1 VNVRL
6 EEKIISQCDRSNGE
20 RAIWWRGA
28 WWSRKVLA
36 DLALQYETRLKES
49 GFREGNRI
57 AALMPNCPA
66 FLGLMIAVWKAGGTL
81 TPLNLQAGLASTM
94 DTLAHSDVSAVFL
107 PQGMEQLAQELSSS
121 GLPAIGM
128 PLDGPLPSFQS
139 RSCEKSDPEI
149 AVLFYTSGTTGMPK
163 GVPITHSNLLDNVT
177 KSIIHFKDLVDDD
190 IFVNVLPN
198 FHTLG
203 FTTSGL
209 LPLLGGYPQAIVP
222 SFMPP
227 ENAIEAIKAA
237 EVSVMIA
244 VPTMVA
250 LMLGAI
256 ARGVEPPS
264 SLRLLVTGGDKF
276 PERLDARTKQ
286 LLGVSVLEG
295 YGLTETSPVVAVN
308 EGVARRKLGTVGT
321 VLEGFE
327 VEVRGPEGDVLP
339 AGSEGTLWLR
349 GPSVFGGYFR
359 APEITR
365 EKIRDGWFN
374 TGDVVR
380 IDEEGYVTILDR
392 VTDIIIVG
400 GFNVYPTEIESV
412 VQQMPGV
419 RECAVVG
426 VQHPVSGEI
435 VKAYVIP
442 SGEPKISTRDVISFS
457 REHLAHYKI
466 PRIVEFID
474 EMPRSSIG
482 KILKRELKKS

>member
-1 VNVRL
+1 
-6 EEKIISQCDRSNGE
+6 
-20 RAIWWRGA
+20 
-28 WWSRKVLA
+28 
-36 DLALQYETRLKES
+36 
-49 GFREGNRI
+49 
-57 AALMPNCPA
+57 MP
-66 FLGLMIAVWKAGGTL
+66 T
-81 TPLNLQAGLASTM
+81 
-94 DTLAHSDVSAVFL
+94 
-107 PQGMEQLAQELSSS
+107 
-121 GLPAIGM
+121 
-128 PLDGPLPSFQS
+128 
-139 RSCEKSDPEI
+139 
-149 AVLFYTSGTTGMPK
+149 
-163 GVPITHSNLLDNVT
+163 
-177 KSIIHFKDLVDDD
+177 
-190 IFVNVLPN
+190 
-198 FHTLG
+198 
-203 FTTSGL
+203 
-209 LPLLGGYPQAIVP
+209 
-222 SFMPP
+222 FMPP

-250 LMLGAI
+250 LMLGAL

-276 PERLDARTKQ
+276 PERLDARTRQ

-321 VLEGFE
+321 VLEGFD

-400 GFNVYPTEIESV
+400 GFNVYPTEIEGV
-412 VQQMPGV
+412 IQQMPGV
-419 RECAVVG
+419 KECAVVG

-442 SGEPKISTRDVISFS
+442 SGEPKISARDVISFS

-482 KILKRELKKS
+482 KILKRELRKV

>member
-1 VNVRL
+1 MNVRL

-66 FLGLMIAVWKAGGTL
+66 FLALMISVWKAGGTL
-81 TPLNLQAGLASTM
+81 MPLNLQAGLASTM
-94 DTLAHSDVSAVFL
+94 DILAHSDVSAVFL
-107 PQGMEQLAQELSSS
+107 PQGMEQLAQGLSSS

-163 GVPITHSNLLDNVT
+163 GVPITHSNLMDNVT
-177 KSIIHFKDLVDDD
+177 KSITHFKDLVDDD
-190 IFVNVLPN
+190 IFINVLPN

-209 LPLLGGYPQAIVP
+209 LPLLGGYPQAIMP
-222 SFMPP
+222 TFMPP

-250 LMLGAI
+250 LMLGAL

-276 PERLDARTKQ
+276 PERLDART
-286 LLGVSVLEG
+286 
-295 YGLTETSPVVAVN
+295 
-308 EGVARRKLGTVGT
+308 R
-321 VLEGFE
+321 
-327 VEVRGPEGDVLP
+327 
-339 AGSEGTLWLR
+339 
-349 GPSVFGGYFR
+349 
-359 APEITR
+359 
-365 EKIRDGWFN
+365 
-374 TGDVVR
+374 
-380 IDEEGYVTILDR
+380 
-392 VTDIIIVG
+392 
-400 GFNVYPTEIESV
+400 
-412 VQQMPGV
+412 
-419 RECAVVG
+419 
-426 VQHPVSGEI
+426 
-435 VKAYVIP
+435 
-442 SGEPKISTRDVISFS
+442 
-457 REHLAHYKI
+457 
-466 PRIVEFID
+466 
-474 EMPRSSIG
+474 
-482 KILKRELKKS
+482 